1 MGRHT
6 RGIQR
11 QSRISYDPS
20 RQSGI
25 DYNEQRAYDEGM
37 QQAQQQAQVQAE
49 NDRLTL
55 QAQRYADA
63 MDEEKKAAEEYANR
77 PDIDLG
83 QLDSTSAEEIG
94 EHERAKHQFLPMAG
108 NLIEQEEGLD
118 PTLRTGLSI
127 AANVV
132 QDIILGSNPVTGIPW
147 SVANLTQ
154 SVMNFQDDPS
164 LTNIGMI
171 VADSFFTALSIVPFL
186 GEIGAFFHASI
197 DTGRAEARAAAR
209 AAQQAAARAAAEA
222 ARQTRQAAITAIES
236 IREAKFTA
244 KSVLQRARQAMT
256 NARESFFATKAE
268 QKGYTQLGQSQFA
281 IADRPG
287 ERVYTSATYEA
298 RLGARQAKRVRIKSF
313 ERPPRVTEMR
323 RGGYA
328 SLVPSE
334 RMRPSQPH
342 ERIYASAHHEAQLAH
357 QEASATASLDR
368 QDPVSISKRLF
379 SSYQNHRIKVNSA
392 LAASEA
398 VYQAFKDTHV
408 ENPYHSDAP
417 SVHPEVPIPGKVL
430 AMAANNAYES
440 DPTQAALDGYELLKK
455 TDTLT
460 IYKQGRNILVSIR
473 GTADKRD
480 AAADLLIP
488 MGALG
493 QSDRFKAD
501 FNDLQEFQKQ
511 YSPKAFNYLG
521 VGHSLGGAVL
531 DEFLKR
537 KMINA
542 GASFNAAVQP
552 FDVRNEAIKNR
563 RIYDKDDPLY
573 MLMGRFTANP
583 YVIPHRPDL
592 IERLSKIPNLPGGA
606 ITEAGKFGY
615 NKLRAHKL
623 DNFL

>member
-1 MGRHT
+1 
-6 RGIQR
+6 
-11 QSRISYDPS
+11 
-20 RQSGI
+20 
-25 DYNEQRAYDEGM
+25 M
-37 QQAQQQAQVQAE
+37 QQAQAQAE
-49 NDRLTL
+49 QDRLTL

-63 MDEEKKAAEEYANR
+63 MDAEKKAAEEYANR

-83 QLDSTSAEEIG
+83 QLDSTSAEEIT

-256 NARESFFATKAE
+256 SARDSFFAEKAV
-268 QKGYTQLGQSQFA
+268 QKGYAPLGMSAYANAEKSVVAQVEP
-281 IADRPG
+281 I
-287 ERVYTSATYEA
+287 ERTYTSATYEA
-298 RLGARQAKRVRIKSF
+298 RLAARQAKRVRIKSF
-313 ERPPRVTEMR
+313 QKPPRVTEMR
-323 RGGYA
+323 RGGYT

-368 QDPVSISKRLF
+368 QDPVSISKKLF
-379 SSYQNHRIKVNSA
+379 SSYQNHRIKVNA
-392 LAASEA
+392 TLAASEA

-408 ENPYHSDAP
+408 ENPYHADAP

-552 FDVRNEAIKNR
+552 FDVRNEGIKNR
-563 RIYDKDDPLY
+563 RIYDKEDPLY